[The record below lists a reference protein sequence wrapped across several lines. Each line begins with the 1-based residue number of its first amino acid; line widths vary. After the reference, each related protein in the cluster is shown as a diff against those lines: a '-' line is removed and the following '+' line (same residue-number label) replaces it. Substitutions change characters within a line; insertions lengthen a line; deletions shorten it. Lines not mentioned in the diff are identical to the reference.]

1 MVDDPPVTGQVLFK
15 KYYKTAEEKKAS
27 RRASTATAVGG
38 FEAWSPERIGEF
50 VFRAGKPYEPFKNV
64 FVEKGVTGALIAQY
78 LLDGDLKDALTELGI
93 KEDLRQ
99 VALEGQFKK
108 AQKEATADGG
118 GGGGAPPPALGR
130 QASVLQKA
138 SSMQAIEWKDLDVV
152 KYLGKGSYGKVYS
165 GKLGVDVGR
174 RLARP
179 VALKVFTSA
188 MSNDDRRCDDG
199 YDESPGPSPTALPH
213 RPAHGPT
220 TTAASTRSSTTPT
233 RCVHRLYMASIQ
245 APIYPYLAS
254 ICAPICTPTRCVS
267 SLPPLHTPRS
277 MPSRIHGR

>member
-1 MVDDPPVTGQVLFK
+1 MVDDPPATGQVLFK

-38 FEAWSPERIGEF
+38 FEAWSPERVGEF

-108 AQKEATADGG
+108 AQKEAATDGG
-118 GGGGAPPPALGR
+118 AAPPPALGR

-188 MSNDDRRCDDG
+188 MSNDDRRCDAMIMM
-199 YDESPGPSPTALPH
+199 SMMLMVPLAPPSPRSLTALPTVPR
-213 RPAHGPT
+213 RPQLRRDRPRRPRGAFR
-220 TTAASTRSSTTPT
+220 ASLLYILSALCPPVFTDANHPRACRKRS
-233 RCVHRLYMASIQ
+233 
-245 APIYPYLAS
+245 
-254 ICAPICTPTRCVS
+254 
-267 SLPPLHTPRS
+267 
-277 MPSRIHGR
+277 